1 MGGMIVH
8 FIGSNYLAVLIQPSY
23 EETIDTIEELLESD
37 KQVKKIFMYHLPCT
51 IILNKAPS
59 SSCILFRFFIFME
72 ETTWQSL
79 FSETLHLKYTGTLM
93 KDLNFHTL
101 KRNIHR

>member
-37 KQVKKIFMYHLPCT
+37 KQVKKTFIYHV
-51 IILNKAPS
+51 PS
-59 SSCILFRFFIFME
+59 
-72 ETTWQSL
+72 
-79 FSETLHLKYTGTLM
+79 Y
-93 KDLNFHTL
+93 
-101 KRNIHR
+101 